1 MSRKANLRCAAFGL
15 LPRQLQLAS
24 GLLMI
29 RRFFVFSKRGCP
41 GAGCPI
47 LLGYRT
53 TASSAGLWLSDS
65 FGLSDSRIIVRGLVV
80 RFFRVIGQLPYR
92 LLLRFF
98 NQYFPYGSLNAFN
111 KFRFG

>member
-65 FGLSDSRIIVRGLVV
+65 FGLSDSRIISRALVV
-80 RFFRVIGQLPYR
+80 RFFRIIGQPHHRPGTGCPILPGYR
-92 LLLRFF
+92 TTTLSFVAAFF
-98 NQYFPYGSLNAFN
+98 
-111 KFRFG
+111 